1 MDLHFLCMLK
11 RELRD
16 LLGELVKNVK
26 RAEQR
31 VSSSSFWLAMSEL
44 CQILLWV
51 GETLLCRNS
60 QPTQSDRLS
69 GHHQALWHIFL
80 AYAVSLLPCILI
92 CMMCLYYLAY
102 SHAVFLLA
110 CILIFRVSITLHSH
124 ILCLCYLAFSYSIFV
139 LSDIVIF
146 SARRPGQRSPWQRFW
161 RSPRPPRS
169 AGSVPRWGH
178 PLGALLVESEAV
190 EKVK

>member
-1 MDLHFLCMLK
+1 MQK

-80 AYAVSLLPCILI
+80 AYAVSLHITLYSNMYDVSLLPCILTCCVSISLHSHIPCLYNLAFSYFVSLLPCILI
-92 CMMCLYYLAY
+92 FY
-102 SHAVFLLA
+102 F
-110 CILIFRVSITLHSH
+110 CII
-124 ILCLCYLAFSYSIFV
+124 
-139 LSDIVIF
+139 
-146 SARRPGQRSPWQRFW
+146 
-161 RSPRPPRS
+161 
-169 AGSVPRWGH
+169 
-178 PLGALLVESEAV
+178 
-190 EKVK
+190 

>member
-1 MDLHFLCMLK
+1 MKTFLYFKTKLVWTKTFPIQYLKSRMDLHFLCMLK

-92 CMMCLYYLAY
+92 FCFSIILHTHILCFYYLAY
-102 SHAVFLLA
+102 SYSVSLLSGKIIFCVF
-110 CILIFRVSITLHSH
+110 ITL
-124 ILCLCYLAFSYSIFV
+124 
-139 LSDIVIF
+139 
-146 SARRPGQRSPWQRFW
+146 
-161 RSPRPPRS
+161 
-169 AGSVPRWGH
+169 
-178 PLGALLVESEAV
+178 
-190 EKVK
+190 